1 VYHVNPLLGEAT
13 IKKRAQLYR
22 EIMEVPDERLRSN
35 LEHSFYKFQSFLDE
49 DLAPYLPKPPA
60 TRTTPPDLREAVHRA
75 RGGDPPVQLQGYA

>member
-1 VYHVNPLLGEAT
+1 MHRVNPLMGEAT
-13 IKKRAQLYR
+13 IKKRAQLFR

-35 LEHSFYKFQSFLDE
+35 LVHSFYKFQSFLDD

-60 TRTTPPDLREAVHRA
+60 RDNTPPDLHEAVRLA

>member
-1 VYHVNPLLGEAT
+1 MHHVDPLMGEAT

-35 LEHSFYKFQSFLDE
+35 LEHSFDKFQSFLDD

-60 TRTTPPDLREAVHRA
+60 QDRSAPDLHEAVRKA

>member
-1 VYHVNPLLGEAT
+1 MYHVDPLLSEGT

-60 TRTTPPDLREAVHRA
+60 VDRTPPDLHEAVRLA
-75 RGGDPPVQLQGYA
+75 RGGDPPVELHGYA